1 MTTTPFTLEI
11 REGRLLEGRIRSP
24 IAPPDVRAFME
35 RLRFL
40 LGGLNGR
47 KVAIVTELLQAD
59 VFPADV
65 ANAFLSVMKT
75 DNPLVERSAFLIG
88 ESAMFGMQ
96 VEKLIRE
103 AGHPARRTFRDA
115 TALEAWL
122 GEILGPSER
131 ARLKAFLTLK

>member
-1 MTTTPFTLEI
+1 MATTPFTLEI

-40 LGGLNGR
+40 LGGLGGR
-47 KVAIVTELLQAD
+47 KVVIATELLQAD
-59 VFPADV
+59 VLPPEV
-65 ANAFLSVMKT
+65 AAAFLTVMKT
-75 DNPLVERSAFLIG
+75 DNPLVERSAFLVG
-88 ESAMFGMQ
+88 DSAMFGLQ

-115 TALEAWL
+115 AALESWL
-122 GEILGPSER
+122 GEVLSPPEKT
-131 ARLKAFLTLK
+131 RLKTFLGR